1 MKWCPRIQSL
11 GNCSIQ
17 DPWADVNP
25 CAQASISFDIC
36 PCDGHPAHRWGEYLD
51 LHGLAASAGCS
62 TTGSTVGWY
71 KPGRIHSTAWHGS
84 DLLRVVPAPVL
95 FSCRGST
102 SSTSQPRWDFSSP
115 LKYRLCGVCPC
126 QRTEQFCA
134 SSWAD
139 PMQLTLVNHT
149 HVLDRSRNQ
158 MRNLCYCLV
167 LPMELPHQLRKL
179 LFLGWSLLVLL
190 LL

>member
-1 MKWCPRIQSL
+1 MWILVLRPASGLTCALVMAIQP
-11 GNCSIQ
+11 I
-17 DPWADVNP
+17 
-25 CAQASISFDIC
+25 
-36 PCDGHPAHRWGEYLD
+36 GE
-51 LHGLAASAGCS
+51 
-62 TTGSTVGWY
+62 GSTWTFMAWPPLQAAPLPAPLRVGTNQ
-71 KPGRIHSTAWHGS
+71 GGSTARHGS
-84 DLLRVVPAPVL
+84 VLLLVVPAPVL

-102 SSTSQPRWDFSSP
+102 SSTSQPRWDLSSP

-158 MRNLCYCLV
+158 MSSLCYCLA
-167 LPMELPHQLRKL
+167 LPMELPHELRKL